1 MGIIIPK
8 LGFIGVAMS
17 IADALFTKTQQRVM
31 SLLYGK
37 PDQAFYTNQI
47 VRLVGMG
54 SGTVTRELTNL
65 SQAGLLVARQEGNQ
79 LYYQAN
85 PQNPIYHEL
94 LGIVKKTFGV
104 SDVLRDALAPLLSQ
118 MDLVFVYGSIAKG
131 EATATSDVD
140 LLVLADA
147 LAYADMMAALQVAE
161 GSLARKVNPSI
172 YTVAQVQQKLAEGN
186 AFLSRIV
193 AQDKIWIKG
202 SDDDL
207 GKLVQN

>member
-1 MGIIIPK
+1 MN
-8 LGFIGVAMS
+8 

-31 SLLYGK
+31 GLLYGK

-54 SGTVTRELTNL
+54 SGTVTRELASL
-65 SQAGLLVARQEGNQ
+65 SQAGVLVARQEGNQ

-85 PQNPIYHEL
+85 SQTPIYHEL

-104 SDVLRDALAPLLSQ
+104 ADVLRDALGPLLSQ

-140 LLVLADA
+140 VLVLADA
-147 LAYADMMAALQVAE
+147 LPYVDVMAALQVAE
-161 GSLARKVNPSI
+161 RSLARKVNPSI
-172 YTVAQVQQKLAEGN
+172 YTVAQVKQKLVEGN
-186 AFLSRIV
+186 AFLSRIL

-202 SDDDL
+202 TDDDL

>member
-1 MGIIIPK
+1 
-8 LGFIGVAMS
+8 MS
-17 IADALFTKTQQRVM
+17 ISDALFTKTQQRVM
-31 SLLYGK
+31 GLLYGK
-37 PDQAFYTNQI
+37 PDQAFYSNQI
-47 VRLVGMG
+47 VRLVSMG
-54 SGTVTRELTNL
+54 SGTVTRELARL
-65 SQAGLLVARQEGNQ
+65 SEAGLLLTRQEGNQ

-85 PQNPIYHEL
+85 PQNPIYYEL

-104 SDVLRDALAPLLSQ
+104 ADVLRDALVPLLSQ
-118 MDLVFVYGSIAKG
+118 MDLAFVYGSIAKD

-140 LLVLADA
+140 VLVLADA
-147 LAYADMMAALQVAE
+147 LAYVDVMAALQVAE

-172 YTVAQVQQKLAEGN
+172 YTVAQVKQKLVEGN
-186 AFLSRIV
+186 AFLSRIL

>member
-1 MGIIIPK
+1 MN
-8 LGFIGVAMS
+8 

-31 SLLYGK
+31 GLLYGK

-54 SGTVTRELTNL
+54 SGTVTRELASL
-65 SQAGLLVARQEGNQ
+65 SQAGVLVARQEGNQ

-85 PQNPIYHEL
+85 SQNPIYHEL

-104 SDVLRDALAPLLSQ
+104 ADVLRDALGPLLSQ
-118 MDLVFVYGSIAKG
+118 MDLAFVYGSIAKG

-140 LLVLADA
+140 VLVLADA
-147 LAYADMMAALQVAE
+147 LPYVDVMAALQVAE
-161 GSLARKVNPSI
+161 RSLARKVNPSI
-172 YTVAQVQQKLAEGN
+172 YTVAQLKQKLVEGN
-186 AFLSRIV
+186 AFLSRIL

-202 SDDDL
+202 TDDDL

>member
-1 MGIIIPK
+1 
-8 LGFIGVAMS
+8 MS
-17 IADALFTKTQQRVM
+17 ISNALFTKTQQRVM
-31 SLLYGK
+31 GLLYGK

-47 VRLVGMG
+47 VRLVSMG
-54 SGTVTRELTNL
+54 SGTVTRELARL
-65 SQAGLLVARQEGNQ
+65 SETGLLLARQEGNQ

-94 LGIVKKTFGV
+94 LAIVKKTFGV
-104 SDVLRDALAPLLSQ
+104 ADVLRDALAPLLGQ

-131 EATATSDVD
+131 NATASSDVD
-140 LLVLADA
+140 VLMLADA
-147 LAYADMMAALQVAE
+147 LAYAEVMAALQVAE
-161 GSLARKVNPSI
+161 ESLARKVNPTI
-172 YTVAQVQQKLAEGN
+172 YTMAQVQQKLAEGN

-207 GKLVQN
+207 GKLAQN